1 MNTWW
6 TWLHPSCL
14 LTSETLIDLN
24 EMSMLTHHLIILAA
38 WQVAATR
45 IWKERTSSGSKL
57 NHYTKWICY

>member
-24 EMSMLTHHLIILAA
+24 EMSMLTHHLIIF
-38 WQVAATR
+38 
-45 IWKERTSSGSKL
+45 GSMASCCHK
-57 NHYTKWICY
+57 NMKRKNKFR